1 MQEIYIEEL
10 LEEFESDRYSLNLN
24 YIKYFNKNFKLISNE
39 EIGGLRLIG
48 EYNGIL
54 DLSQVKCKI
63 LNFNNFSVKDYILP
77 NSLKE
82 LYCNNSE
89 IKELPKLPNSLEILF
104 CSCCKLTSLPKLPNS
119 LKKLNCSYNQLT
131 SLLDL
136 PDSLEELNCSD
147 NQLTFLPD
155 LPDSL
160 EELNCSDNQLKS
172 LPNYLPNSLYEL
184 ICSNNQLTS
193 FANTQLPDSLEIL
206 DFSNNQLTSFANTQ
220 LPNSLRSLYCCN
232 NDIKNIITLPNC
244 LYRLNFKQKNDI
256 YLKNLPISLKII
268 ICNTMHVEIIE
279 YNENAKDI
287 YNLDTKIYCGD
298 DIITCKNDLEK
309 YMEKLKINKIK
320 SAK

>member
-1 MQEIYIEEL
+1 MQEVDINTLVNKY
-10 LEEFESDRYSLNLN
+10 N
-24 YIKYFNKNFKLISNE
+24 YLNKNIPNDIIIVGKIDRLNIE
-39 EIGGLRLIG
+39 YKYDQLGLLKVECDELYYKNQEG
-48 EYNGIL
+48 ESIKNH
-54 DLSQVKCKI
+54 
-63 LNFNNFSVKDYILP
+63 ILP

-82 LYCNNSE
+82 LDCDSNQ
-89 IKELPKLPNSLEILF
+89 
-104 CSCCKLTSLPKLPNS
+104 LTSLPKLP
-119 LKKLNCSYNQLT
+119 
-131 SLLDL
+131 
-136 PDSLEELNCSD
+136 DSLEELYCRSNK
-147 NQLTFLPD
+147 LTL
-155 LPDSL
+155 LS
-160 EELNCSDNQLKS
+160 N
-172 LPNYLPNSLYEL
+172 LPNSLKVLYCNHNQLISLPEL
-184 ICSNNQLTS
+184 PNSLKILHCNVNQLTS
-193 FANTQLPDSLEIL
+193 FANAQLPNSLKELDCSNNKLTSFSGTQLPNSLEEL
-206 DFSNNQLTSFANTQ
+206 YCSNNKLTSFANTQ